1 MLKIEK
7 YLIERKDVPMKKIND
22 ESFNKI
28 FKLKKF
34 KDLIAWD
41 TVEVRVALFAAIV
54 ITVFSFLSCILMVKM
69 NLLYL
74 EQKLSKI
81 YQ

>member
-22 ESFNKI
+22 ESFSKI

-41 TVEVRVALFAAIV
+41 TVEVRVALFVAIV
-54 ITVFSFLSCILMVKM
+54 ESILKFV
-69 NLLYL
+69 
-74 EQKLSKI
+74 
-81 YQ
+81 